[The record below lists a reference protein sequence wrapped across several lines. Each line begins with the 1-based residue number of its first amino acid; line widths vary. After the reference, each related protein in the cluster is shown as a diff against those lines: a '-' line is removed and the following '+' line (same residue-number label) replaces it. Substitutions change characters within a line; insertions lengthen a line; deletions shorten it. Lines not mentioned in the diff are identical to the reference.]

1 MKLTVDRSRL
11 VSALQQATKAV
22 SARTTIPI
30 LTGVKVVADERGV
43 TLTGSDS
50 DVAIQCTVPRE
61 EDDRV
66 LVHLQ
71 QAGSVVIPA
80 SYFLD
85 IIRKLPGDTVEMEVS
100 ERFTVALRSGP
111 SAFHLNGLDADDYP
125 RLPQVEEGTGFAV
138 PGDLLRAM
146 IRQTVFAVSTSETRP
161 ILTGVQWTLED
172 GHLRFVATDS
182 HRLAT
187 RTAQVEADAS
197 ARFSVVVPGKSLQ
210 ELAKTLEE
218 TRELVDV
225 YVAKNQLMVKGKH
238 TLFYSRLLEGN
249 YPDTSRIIPTASKTS
264 LVVETKEFLAAIERA
279 SLIAKDG
286 KNNVVKLWVRPDHT
300 VELSSHSPEI
310 GKVTEAV
317 IARAVEGEEL
327 KIAFNA
333 KYMMDALR
341 AVDAPEVAIRFTGAM
356 SPFVLKPTDHDWT
369 LHLILPVRT
378 Y

>member
-100 ERFTVALRSGP
+100 ERFTIALRSGP

-125 RLPQVEEGTGFAV
+125 RFRRWRKGPALPC
-138 PGDLLRAM
+138 RA
-146 IRQTVFAVSTSETRP
+146 TCFGP
-161 ILTGVQWTLED
+161 
-172 GHLRFVATDS
+172 
-182 HRLAT
+182 
-187 RTAQVEADAS
+187 
-197 ARFSVVVPGKSLQ
+197 
-210 ELAKTLEE
+210 
-218 TRELVDV
+218 
-225 YVAKNQLMVKGKH
+225 
-238 TLFYSRLLEGN
+238 
-249 YPDTSRIIPTASKTS
+249 
-264 LVVETKEFLAAIERA
+264 
-279 SLIAKDG
+279 
-286 KNNVVKLWVRPDHT
+286 
-300 VELSSHSPEI
+300 
-310 GKVTEAV
+310 
-317 IARAVEGEEL
+317 
-327 KIAFNA
+327 
-333 KYMMDALR
+333 
-341 AVDAPEVAIRFTGAM
+341 
-356 SPFVLKPTDHDWT
+356 
-369 LHLILPVRT
+369 
-378 Y
+378 

>member
-1 MKLTVDRSRL
+1 MKLIVDRSRL
-11 VSALQQATKAV
+11 VIALQQVAKAV
-22 SARTTIPI
+22 STRTTIPI

-66 LVHLQ
+66 LVQLH

-85 IIRKLPGDTVEMEVS
+85 ILRKLPDDTVEMEVS

-111 SAFHLNGLDADDYP
+111 SVFHLNGLDADDYP

-138 PGDLLRAM
+138 PSDLLRSM

-161 ILTGVQWTLED
+161 ILTGVHWTLED

-218 TRELVDV
+218 TREQVNV

-238 TLFYSRLLEGN
+238 ILFYSRLLEGN

-279 SLIAKDG
+279 ALIAKDG
-286 KNNVVKLWVRPDHT
+286 KNNVVKLWVRPEQT

-317 IARAVEGEEL
+317 MARAVEGDEL

-356 SPFVLKPTDHDWT
+356 SPFVLKPTDHDWS